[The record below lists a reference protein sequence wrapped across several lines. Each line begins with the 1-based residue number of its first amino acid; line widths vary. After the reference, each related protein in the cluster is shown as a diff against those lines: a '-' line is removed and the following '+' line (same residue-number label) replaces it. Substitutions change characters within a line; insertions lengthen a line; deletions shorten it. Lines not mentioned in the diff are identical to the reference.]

1 MFILLVGVNYKTAPL
16 KIRERCA
23 VSRGCADEI
32 YSTFQEH
39 GSLNS
44 LVILSTCNRT
54 EMIAVSP
61 HREAGMESLRELF
74 LGSACGDREEILP
87 YLYEKSCY
95 DAVAHL
101 FHVASGLD
109 SMVLGETQILG
120 QLKDCYAHAREAG
133 AVDRVMHQLM
143 QKAFA
148 AAKKVH
154 TATAIN
160 DNPTSVSYVA
170 VECAKKS
177 CGSLKDKCV
186 LVIGAGKTGQLTAN
200 YLKEE
205 GVHTIFVSNR
215 SAEAAKAL
223 AEELNGEA
231 IGFDIVTEKI
241 KEADVVISC
250 TGACHMVIHGEEAI
264 SALKARN
271 KKPLCII
278 DIAVPRD
285 VDPACGDI
293 EGVELWDMDRLQAQI
308 ASCNEKRAEAA
319 SAGEKILKE
328 EVEAFEQWTATV
340 HLTPVIA
347 ALKAMGEEVRTREY
361 QRAMNRLSE
370 YGMCNQQMRVIA
382 EMGQA
387 IVNQMLRD
395 PVENLQAYARRGEAD
410 DYAQQIQKVFSLE
423 VPILSEYS
431 W

>member
-1 MFILLVGVNYKTAPL
+1 MHILLVGLNYKTAPL
-16 KIRERCA
+16 MIRERCA
-23 VSRGCADEI
+23 VSKSCAREI
-32 YSTFQEH
+32 YSSFRDH
-39 GSLNS
+39 APLHS

-61 HREAGMESLRELF
+61 HRDEGLESLKEIF
-74 LGSACGDREEILP
+74 LKNASGDRRDILP
-87 YLYEKSCY
+87 YLYEKTCY
-95 DAVAHL
+95 DAVSHL

-109 SMVLGETQILG
+109 SMVMGETQILG
-120 QLKDCYAHAREAG
+120 QIKDSYAQAKEAG

-143 QKAFA
+143 QKTFA

-154 TATAIN
+154 TATGIN
-160 DNPTSVSYVA
+160 DHPTSVSYVA
-170 VECAKKS
+170 VECAKKI

-186 LVIGAGKTGQLTAN
+186 LVVGAGKTGQLTAR
-200 YLKEE
+200 YLKDE
-205 GVHTIFVSNR
+205 GVHSIFVSNR
-215 SAEAAKAL
+215 SAEVANAL

-231 IGFDIVTEKI
+231 IGFDRIPEKI
-241 KEADVVISC
+241 GEADVIISC
-250 TGACHMVIHGEEAI
+250 TGACHMVIRGEETIA
-264 SALKARN
+264 ALKARN

-285 VDPACGDI
+285 VDPLCGTV
-293 EGVELWDMDRLQAQI
+293 EGVELWDMDRLQAAI

-319 SAGEKILKE
+319 NAGVKILE
-328 EVEAFEQWTATV
+328 EEIEAFERWTATM

-370 YGMCNQQMRVIA
+370 YGLCKQQMRVIA

-395 PVENLQAYARRGEAD
+395 PVENLQTYAKLGEAD
-410 DYAQQIQKVFSLE
+410 DYAQQIQNVFSLE
-423 VPILSEYS
+423 IPAMTE
-431 W
+431 